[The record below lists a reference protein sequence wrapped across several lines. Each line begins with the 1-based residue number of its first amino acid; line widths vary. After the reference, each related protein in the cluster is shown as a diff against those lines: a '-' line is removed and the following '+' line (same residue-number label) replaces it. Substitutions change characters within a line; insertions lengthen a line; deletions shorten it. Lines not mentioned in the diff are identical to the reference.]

1 MQTLRVLALATFATA
16 AFSFIATKTA
26 SAQGGSASKEMMI
39 GYVDI
44 QRAIVEVDEG
54 KRAKDQLKATFEKK
68 QKALSEKENELK
80 KLKEAIDK
88 ESVVK
93 DDDSTRAKKA
103 EFQTKLMELQQVF
116 MKEQKDLQEAEAKQ
130 LTVISEK
137 MRKVITEI
145 GDQGGYTLI
154 LESSGTRMLF
164 AKPHLD
170 LTNEV
175 IRKYNSRH
183 K

>member
-1 MQTLRVLALATFATA
+1 MQTLRVLAIATFATA
-16 AFSFIATKTA
+16 ALNLADMGQTA
-26 SAQGGSASKEMMI
+26 AAQTAGKEMLI

-54 KRAKDQLKATFEKK
+54 KRAKEALKATFEKK
-68 QKALSEKENELK
+68 QKALSEKEAELK
-80 KLKEAIDK
+80 KLKDAIDK
-88 ESVVK
+88 ESIVK
-93 DDDSTRAKKA
+93 DDDATRARKA

-116 MKEQKDLQEAEAKQ
+116 MKEQKDLQEAEGKQ
-130 LTVISEK
+130 LSAITEK
-137 MRKVITEI
+137 MRKVIVEI